1 MIEEGIGG
9 AMISILIVEDNPN
22 NRILLRDLLEFHG
35 FEVMEAVNG
44 EEGVAAARK
53 EMPDLILM
61 DLQMTKLDGFAA
73 GKILKEDP
81 ATKHIKI
88 IAVTSFAM
96 AGDRERIMEA
106 GFDDYISKPFDTRG
120 LPTLLKKMLER
131 QVNVI

>member
-1 MIEEGIGG
+1 MVM
-9 AMISILIVEDNPN
+9 AQRILVVEDNPQ
-22 NRILLRDLLEFHG
+22 NRMLLKDLLEFHG
-35 FEVMEAVNG
+35 FEILEAANG
-44 EEGVAAARK
+44 EEGIAAARK

-61 DLQMTKLDGFAA
+61 DLQMPVLDGFAA

-96 AGDRERIMEA
+96 VGDRERVMEA
-106 GFDDYISKPFDTRG
+106 GFDDYISKPIDTRG

-131 QVNVI
+131 

>member
-1 MIEEGIGG
+1 MVQR
-9 AMISILIVEDNPN
+9 ILVVEDNPQ
-22 NRILLRDLLEFHG
+22 NRMLLRDLLGFHG
-35 FEVMEAVNG
+35 FEILEAANG
-44 EEGVAAARK
+44 EEGIAAARK

-61 DLQMTKLDGFAA
+61 DLQMPVLDGFAT

-96 AGDRERIMEA
+96 VGDRERVLEA
-106 GFDDYISKPFDTRG
+106 GFDDYISKPIDTRG

-131 QVNVI
+131 

>member
-1 MIEEGIGG
+1 M
-9 AMISILIVEDNPN
+9 AQRILVVEDNPQ
-22 NRILLRDLLEFHG
+22 NRMLLKDLLEFHG
-35 FEVMEAVNG
+35 FEILEAANG
-44 EEGVAAARK
+44 EEGIAAARK

-61 DLQMTKLDGFAA
+61 DLQMPVLDGFAA

-96 AGDRERIMEA
+96 VGDRERVMEA
-106 GFDDYISKPFDTRG
+106 GFDDYISKPIDTRG

-131 QVNVI
+131 